1 MNEGLLAICLMIVLL
16 GFYCLYG
23 QICHKKHNKIIPL
36 NNMNINLSNIDNKNE
51 LNEENK
57 LNKENDLNKLN
68 KENDLNNINIYNV

>member
-23 QICHKKHNKIIPL
+23 QICHKKHNKIVPI
-36 NNMNINLSNIDNKNE
+36 NSMNVNFSNIDNRNE
-51 LNEENK
+51 INKKNK
-57 LNKENDLNKLN
+57 LNKKNELN

>member
-23 QICHKKHNKIIPL
+23 QICHKKHNKIIPI
-36 NNMNINLSNIDNKNE
+36 NNMNINFSNIDNR
-51 LNEENK
+51 NK
-57 LNKENDLNKLN
+57 LNKENELN